1 MKSAQSSLQGVET
14 LVRRWKEEAAKAELD
29 VSLGDADLAERVR
42 DSLAT
47 VTSALE
53 QAMPRAAWQGTAR
66 LWIRFGESEQ
76 DATFGWLD
84 VPEQGEPVRLLSL
97 IRHRL
102 GFVGAFEGAGLD
114 LLARCAVRGL
124 QEGSTALP
132 RFTLTSRRGEE
143 LLWTWKKP
151 GL

>member
-53 QAMPRAAWQGTAR
+53 QAMPRA
-66 LWIRFGESEQ
+66 
-76 DATFGWLD
+76 
-84 VPEQGEPVRLLSL
+84 VR
-97 IRHRL
+97 R
-102 GFVGAFEGAGLD
+102 
-114 LLARCAVRGL
+114 
-124 QEGSTALP
+124 

-143 LLWTWKKP
+143 LLWTWKKL